1 MQLFSNLVGDF
12 RLKKAIM
19 LRNQRYL
26 LTFIGLLALSFP
38 VQANNAVYLSQ
49 SSNTATTFDSY
60 RQECLQRA
68 RAEGLAADVAKDL
81 CDCTIKKFQ
90 ARYNL
95 QQFRTL
101 VQKSKTDKAAARTL
115 SSVGEAC
122 FDEILYE

>member
-1 MQLFSNLVGDF
+1 MQRFSNLVGDF

-19 LRNQRYL
+19 MINKRYL
-26 LTFIGLLALSFP
+26 LTFIGLLALSLP

-49 SSNTATTFDSY
+49 SSNPATTFDSY

>member
-1 MQLFSNLVGDF
+1 MQPFSNIVGDF

-19 LRNQRYL
+19 MRNQRYL
-26 LTFIGLLALSFP
+26 LTFIGLLALSLP

-49 SSNTATTFDSY
+49 SSNPATTFDSY

-115 SSVGEAC
+115 ASVGEAC

>member
-1 MQLFSNLVGDF
+1 MERFSNLVGDF

-19 LRNQRYL
+19 IGNQRYL
-26 LTFIGLLALSFP
+26 LTFIGLLALSLP

-49 SSNTATTFDSY
+49 SSNIATTFDSY

>member
-1 MQLFSNLVGDF
+1 MQQFSNIVGDF

-19 LRNQRYL
+19 MRNQRYL
-26 LTFIGLLALSFP
+26 LTFIGLLALSLP

-49 SSNTATTFDSY
+49 SSNIATTFDSY

-95 QQFRTL
+95 QQFRAL

>member
-1 MQLFSNLVGDF
+1 MERFSNLVGDF

-19 LRNQRYL
+19 IGNQRYL
-26 LTFIGLLALSFP
+26 LTFIGLLALSLP

-95 QQFRTL
+95 QQFRAL

>member
-1 MQLFSNLVGDF
+1 M
-12 RLKKAIM
+12 M
-19 LRNQRYL
+19 RNKRYL
-26 LTFIGLLALSFP
+26 LTFIGLLALYFP
-38 VQANNAVYLSQ
+38 LQANNAVYLSQ

-101 VQKSKTDKAAARTL
+101 VQKSKTDKATARTL
-115 SSVGEAC
+115 ASVGEAC

>member
-1 MQLFSNLVGDF
+1 MERFSNLVGDF

-19 LRNQRYL
+19 IGNQRYL
-26 LTFIGLLALSFP
+26 LTFIGLLALSLP

-49 SSNTATTFDSY
+49 SSNTAATFDSY

-95 QQFRTL
+95 QQFRAL

>member
-1 MQLFSNLVGDF
+1 MQQFSNLVGDF

-19 LRNQRYL
+19 MRNQRYL
-26 LTFIGLLALSFP
+26 LTFIGLLALSLP

-49 SSNTATTFDSY
+49 SSNPATTFDSY

-115 SSVGEAC
+115 ASVGEAC

>member
-1 MQLFSNLVGDF
+1 MERFSNLVGDF

-19 LRNQRYL
+19 IGNQRYL
-26 LTFIGLLALSFP
+26 LTFIGLLALSLP

-49 SSNTATTFDSY
+49 SSNIATTFDSY

-95 QQFRTL
+95 QQFRIL

>member
-1 MQLFSNLVGDF
+1 MERFSNLVGDF

-19 LRNQRYL
+19 IGNQRYL
-26 LTFIGLLALSFP
+26 LTFIGLLALSLP

-49 SSNTATTFDSY
+49 SSNTAATFDSY

>member
-1 MQLFSNLVGDF
+1 MQRFSNLVGYF

-19 LRNQRYL
+19 MGNQRYL
-26 LTFIGLLALSFP
+26 LTFIGLLALSLP

-95 QQFRTL
+95 QQFRAL

>member
-1 MQLFSNLVGDF
+1 MERFSNLVGDF

-19 LRNQRYL
+19 MRNQRYL
-26 LTFIGLLALSFP
+26 LTFIGLLALSLP

-68 RAEGLAADVAKDL
+68 
-81 CDCTIKKFQ
+81 IKKFQ

>member
-1 MQLFSNLVGDF
+1 MQQFSNIVGDF

-19 LRNQRYL
+19 MRNQRYL
-26 LTFIGLLALSFP
+26 LTFIGLLALSLP

-49 SSNTATTFDSY
+49 SSNPATTFDSY

>member
-1 MQLFSNLVGDF
+1 MERFSNLVGDF

-19 LRNQRYL
+19 IGNQRYL
-26 LTFIGLLALSFP
+26 LTFIGLLALSLP

-49 SSNTATTFDSY
+49 SSNPATTFDSY

-95 QQFRTL
+95 QQFRAL

>member
-1 MQLFSNLVGDF
+1 MERFSNLVGDF

-19 LRNQRYL
+19 IGNQRYL

>member
-1 MQLFSNLVGDF
+1 MGRFSNLVRDF

-19 LRNQRYL
+19 MRNQRYL
-26 LTFIGLLALSFP
+26 LTFIGLLALSLP

-49 SSNTATTFDSY
+49 RSNTATTFDSY

-68 RAEGLAADVAKDL
+68 REEGLAADVAKDL

-95 QQFRTL
+95 QQFRAL

>member
-1 MQLFSNLVGDF
+1 MQPFSNIVGDF

-19 LRNQRYL
+19 MRNQRYL
-26 LTFIGLLALSFP
+26 LTFIGLLALSLP
-38 VQANNAVYLSQ
+38 VPANNTVYLSQ

-95 QQFRTL
+95 QQFRIL

>member
-1 MQLFSNLVGDF
+1 MQQFSNIVGDF

-19 LRNQRYL
+19 IGNQRYL
-26 LTFIGLLALSFP
+26 LTFIGLLALSLP

-49 SSNTATTFDSY
+49 SSNPATTFDSY

-115 SSVGEAC
+115 ASVGEAC

>member
-1 MQLFSNLVGDF
+1 MERFSNLVGDF

-19 LRNQRYL
+19 IGNQRYL
-26 LTFIGLLALSFP
+26 LTFIGLLALSLP

-49 SSNTATTFDSY
+49 SSNIAATFDSY

-95 QQFRTL
+95 QQFRAL

>member
-1 MQLFSNLVGDF
+1 MERFSNLVGDF

-19 LRNQRYL
+19 IGNQRYL
-26 LTFIGLLALSFP
+26 LTFIGLLALGLP
-38 VQANNAVYLSQ
+38 VQANNTVYLSQ
-49 SSNTATTFDSY
+49 SSNIATTFDSY

>member
-1 MQLFSNLVGDF
+1 MQQFSNLVGDF

-19 LRNQRYL
+19 MRNQRYL
-26 LTFIGLLALSFP
+26 LTFIGLLALSLP

>member
-1 MQLFSNLVGDF
+1 MGRFSNLVGYF
-12 RLKKAIM
+12 RLKQAIM
-19 LRNQRYL
+19 MRNTRYL
-26 LTFIGLLALSFP
+26 LTFIGLLAVSFP
-38 VQANNAVYLSQ
+38 VQANNTVYLSQ

>member
-1 MQLFSNLVGDF
+1 MQPFSNLVGDF

-19 LRNQRYL
+19 MINKRYL
-26 LTFIGLLALSFP
+26 LTFIGLLALSLP

-115 SSVGEAC
+115 ASVGEAC

>member
-1 MQLFSNLVGDF
+1 MERFSNLVGDF

-19 LRNQRYL
+19 IGNQRYL
-26 LTFIGLLALSFP
+26 LTFIGLLALYFP
-38 VQANNAVYLSQ
+38 LQANNAVYLSQ

>member
-1 MQLFSNLVGDF
+1 MERFSNLVGDF

-19 LRNQRYL
+19 MRNQRYL
-26 LTFIGLLALSFP
+26 LTFIGLLALCLP

-49 SSNTATTFDSY
+49 SSNIATTFDSY

-101 VQKSKTDKAAARTL
+101 VQKSKTDQAAARTL
-115 SSVGEAC
+115 ASVGEAC

>member
-1 MQLFSNLVGDF
+1 MRRFSNLAGDF

-19 LRNQRYL
+19 MGNQRYL
-26 LTFIGLLALSFP
+26 LTFIGLLALSVP

-68 RAEGLAADVAKDL
+68 RGEGLAADVAKDL

-95 QQFRTL
+95 QQFRAL

>member
-1 MQLFSNLVGDF
+1 MQRFSNLVGYF

-19 LRNQRYL
+19 MGNQRYL
-26 LTFIGLLALSFP
+26 LTFIGLLALCLP
-38 VQANNAVYLSQ
+38 LQANNTVYLSQ

-95 QQFRTL
+95 QQFRAL

>member
-1 MQLFSNLVGDF
+1 MQQFSNIVGDF

-19 LRNQRYL
+19 MRNQRYL
-26 LTFIGLLALSFP
+26 LTFIGLLALSLP

-115 SSVGEAC
+115 ASVGEAC

>member
-1 MQLFSNLVGDF
+1 MERFSNLVGDF

-19 LRNQRYL
+19 IGNQRYL
-26 LTFIGLLALSFP
+26 LTFIGLLALSLP

-49 SSNTATTFDSY
+49 SSNIATTFDSY

-95 QQFRTL
+95 QQFRAL

>member
-1 MQLFSNLVGDF
+1 MQPFSNIVGDF

-19 LRNQRYL
+19 MRNQRYL
-26 LTFIGLLALSFP
+26 LTFIGLLALSLP

-115 SSVGEAC
+115 ASVGEAC

>member
-1 MQLFSNLVGDF
+1 MQQFSNIVGDF

-19 LRNQRYL
+19 MRNQRYL
-26 LTFIGLLALSFP
+26 LTFIGLLALSLP

-49 SSNTATTFDSY
+49 SSNPATTFDSY

-115 SSVGEAC
+115 SSVGEDC

>member
-1 MQLFSNLVGDF
+1 MQQFSNIVGDF

-19 LRNQRYL
+19 MRNKRYL
-26 LTFIGLLALSFP
+26 LNFIGLLALSLP

-115 SSVGEAC
+115 ASVGEAC
-122 FDEILYE
+122 FDEIFYE

>member
-1 MQLFSNLVGDF
+1 MERFSNLVGDF

-19 LRNQRYL
+19 IGNQRYL
-26 LTFIGLLALSFP
+26 LTFIGLLALSLP

-49 SSNTATTFDSY
+49 SSNTAATFDSY

-95 QQFRTL
+95 QQFRAL

-115 SSVGEAC
+115 ASVGEAC

>member
-1 MQLFSNLVGDF
+1 MERFSNLVGDF

-19 LRNQRYL
+19 IGNQRYL
-26 LTFIGLLALSFP
+26 LTFIGLLALSLP

-49 SSNTATTFDSY
+49 SSNPATTFDSY

-115 SSVGEAC
+115 ASVGEAC

>member
-1 MQLFSNLVGDF
+1 MQRFSNLVGDF

-19 LRNQRYL
+19 MRNKRYL
-26 LTFIGLLALSFP
+26 LTFIGLLALSLP

-95 QQFRTL
+95 QQFRAL

-115 SSVGEAC
+115 ASVGEAC

>member
-1 MQLFSNLVGDF
+1 MQRFSNLVGDF

-19 LRNQRYL
+19 MINKRYL
-26 LTFIGLLALSFP
+26 LTFIGLLALSLP

-49 SSNTATTFDSY
+49 SSNPATTFDSY

-115 SSVGEAC
+115 ASVGEAC

>member
-1 MQLFSNLVGDF
+1 VSDF
-12 RLKKAIM
+12 RLEKAIIM
-19 LRNQRYL
+19 NNPQHL
-26 LTFIGLLALSFP
+26 LIFISLLGLSFP
-38 VQANNAVYLSQ
+38 VQANNPP
-49 SSNTATTFDSY
+49 TFDSY

-68 RAEGLAADVAKDL
+68 RAEGLTADVAKDL

-101 VQKSKTDKAAARTL
+101 VQKSKTDKTAARTL